1 QACTFER
8 HDHLV
13 NRRWGDS
20 KILLDVGLC
29 RRPAMQARIEV
40 DVREILPLLGRE
52 GLCGW
57 THAGHPI
64 QLFVRA
70 SMKEARMNVHY
81 RVELSQTERERTQSA
96 SERRQARG
104 AQAQARA

>member
-1 QACTFER
+1 VFRINEQFDAAGGPWLLSDEARTFER

-13 NRRWGDS
+13 NCRWGDS

-52 GLCGW
+52 
-57 THAGHPI
+57 A
-64 QLFVRA
+64 F
-70 SMKEARMNVHY
+70 
-81 RVELSQTERERTQSA
+81 
-96 SERRQARG
+96 ARG
-104 AQAQARA
+104 LTPAI